1 MRPNRIPSGSELTL
15 VSLSA
20 IGALTVLAFAA
31 SLAYDA
37 VVWALS
43 ASLLAQL
50 QTGLPWLVV
59 GIAIGVGLTGVAVL
73 APAGGDA

>member
-1 MRPNRIPSGSELTL
+1 MRPNRTPSGSELTL

-20 IGALTVLAFAA
+20 IGALTVVAFAA
-31 SLAYDA
+31 SMAYEA

-43 ASLLAQL
+43 ASLLARL

-73 APAGGDA
+73 APPGGDA

>member
-1 MRPNRIPSGSELTL
+1 MRPNRTPSGSELTVL
-15 VSLSA
+15 LLSA
-20 IGALTVLAFAA
+20 IGALTVVTVAA

-50 QTGLPWLVV
+50 QTGLPWLVA
-59 GIAIGVGLTGVAVL
+59 GIAIGVGLTGAVVL
-73 APAGGDA
+73 TPAGGDG